1 MTSYLLFDL
10 ALTAAASVSLVGI
23 LALAAV
29 ILPWRDEELK
39 AAEEILAG
47 AIASGRAAA
56 RTAVRAPARAAS
68 RPPRLVSVERAR
80 RAA

>member
-29 ILPWRDEELK
+29 ILPWLLARLSARRPAPPPAPPAWSPWSAP
-39 AAEEILAG
+39 AAPPDC
-47 AIASGRAAA
+47 AA
-56 RTAVRAPARAAS
+56 RSQACPFRGGAARGAP
-68 RPPRLVSVERAR
+68 
-80 RAA
+80 